1 MANLSVSAPGVDT
14 APPADLA
21 RRVWAKDAGAWGPG
35 DDDPADR
42 LGWLTLPDDYLSKVD
57 ELRSFATEATADVD
71 TVVLLGMGGSSLAP
85 EVFARSMGPSPRSL
99 VVGDSTHPAQIVA
112 DTESIDLS
120 RALFVVSSKSGGT
133 VETMSLYAHYRS
145 LVPEGAR
152 FIAITDPGTSLQKL
166 AEEEGFRRVFENP
179 PDIGGRYSALSWFG
193 LVPAALA
200 GVDAEPILS
209 SAAEMAHRCGPDVPN
224 ADNPGAVLGTVIA
237 RLAQNGRDK
246 LTFLVSES
254 VVSFGDWVEQLLAES
269 TGKQGRGIVP
279 IVREPLV
286 DVSAYGSDRA
296 FVLLKLEGEDAL
308 GVRESDLTSA
318 GHPAISMTLSGPE
331 EIGAQMFMWEFAT
344 AVAGSILGINAFD
357 QPNVESAKK
366 VSRAL
371 LESGETLE
379 WADDAPAKLWQ
390 GVSSRELGV
399 ICAFAPRT
407 DENAAVLARAR
418 EKLLR
423 AHGVATMAGF
433 GPRYLHST
441 GQLHKGGPSGV
452 RALVV
457 LDPPTD
463 DVPIPNTPYGFA
475 RLVAAQAAG
484 DAQALEDANRRVLRT
499 SWAKLAAWA
508 EG

>member
-1 MANLSVSAPGVDT
+1 MAKLSVSAPGVDT
-14 APPADLA
+14 RPPKDLV
-21 RRVWAKDAGAWGPG
+21 RRVWAKDSGAWGPG

-42 LGWLTLPDDYLSKVD
+42 LGWLTLPRDYLSKTE
-57 ELRSFATEATADVD
+57 ELRAFADGVTGDVD
-71 TVVLLGMGGSSLAP
+71 TIVLLGMGGSSLAP
-85 EVFARSMGPSPRSL
+85 EVFARSMGAMSRSL
-99 VVGDSTHPAQIVA
+99 VVADSTHPAQIAA
-112 DTESIDLS
+112 DGEHVDLA

-133 VETMSLYAHYRS
+133 IETMSLYAHYRS
-145 LVPEGAR
+145 LVPDGSR
-152 FIAITDPGTSLQKL
+152 FVAITDPDTSLQKL
-166 AEEEGFRRVFENP
+166 ATEEGFKRVFANP
-179 PDIGGRYSALSWFG
+179 PDIGGRYSALSSFG
-193 LVPAALA
+193 LVPAALM
-200 GVDAEPILS
+200 GIDIEPLLR
-209 SAAEMAHRCGPDVPN
+209 SAAEMAGRCSADVPD
-224 ADNPGAVLGTVIA
+224 ADNPGAVLGTAIA

-246 LTFLVSES
+246 LTFLISES
-254 VVSFGDWVEQLLAES
+254 VAAFGDWVEQLLAES

-296 FVLLKLEGEDAL
+296 FVLLKLAGEDDL

-318 GHPAISMTLSGPE
+318 GHPAISLTLEGPDDLGGE
-331 EIGAQMFMWEFAT
+331 MFLWEFAT

-366 VSRAL
+366 ASRAL
-371 LESGETLE
+371 LESGEELK
-379 WADDAPAKLWQ
+379 WSDDDPAKLWQ

-399 ICAFAPRT
+399 ICAFAPRS
-407 DENAAVLARAR
+407 DENAAVLERAR

-457 LDPPTD
+457 LDPPKD
-463 DVPIPNTPYGFA
+463 DVPIPGTQYGFA
-475 RLVAAQAAG
+475 RLVTAQASG
-484 DAQALEDANRRVLRT
+484 DAKALEDAGRRVLRT
-499 SWAKLAAWA
+499 SWAKLADWA
-508 EG
+508 V